1 MNIICTYCKVGFEAR
16 SIRAMFCSKACRQSD
31 YRNKINGLVAAARL
45 SLKKVVV
52 VVPVVKV
59 DDSRLKGESSIDY
72 RIRTS
77 G

>member
-52 VVPVVKV
+52 PVIKV
-59 DDSRLKGESSIDY
+59 EDSRLKGESSIEY